1 MTTSP
6 EHLDDTVGAV
16 WRDVYSTF
24 FLLEW
29 VDTIDWIEFFPSV
42 NLQRQLFGLEKFTKA
57 NVPHGGSNMWV
68 KYQFWCPTMSWR
80 RVHGEPCP
88 GALTARIGSSEK
100 PLVTLRC
107 RRKWM

>member
-24 FLLEW
+24 FSLEW
-29 VDTIDWIEFFPSV
+29 VDTIE
-42 NLQRQLFGLEKFTKA
+42 LFGLEKFTKA

-68 KYQFWCPTMSWR
+68 KHQFWCPTMSWR
-80 RVHGEPCP
+80 LVQGEPCP
-88 GALTARIGSSEK
+88 GALTARIGSSKK
-100 PLVTLRC
+100 PLVTLRAGESGY
-107 RRKWM
+107 RK